1 GLTDENGEAVNAE
14 FDMAIPYSADGTITY
29 KDAGKGES
37 LSTSEQYQYIQF
49 KSSSGEIDSSDADR
63 YLKGIVFHGN
73 NVTVNVNLQ
82 TVPFAEIA
90 AADVTYF
97 NGSFYKIVNFP
108 GDDKSWDS
116 AYNAAKAD
124 ANKFNG
130 LHGYLMTITSDVE
143 NKFIFDRV
151 YKNKGVA
158 ADKATGWIGATRGI
172 NKSGNYDASPWTFA
186 NSISDGSGNSDSSS
200 LRAGWYW
207 ACGPE
212 AGKKFYTTRK
222 YASGTDSSNG
232 MYTSWNNPTDRSH
245 NGLGNTTNVEPNNS
259 NTEYCAQ
266 YVGTYVWNDLSYSKS
281 GTAVQ
286 YVPGSYILEYSVYKT
301 SYNEEKASHTA
312 LSDSKTYSH

>member
-1 GLTDENGEAVNAE
+1 MTDENGEAVNAE

-172 NKSGNYDASPWTFA
+172 NKSGNYDASTWTFA